1 MPAMSTDPQH
11 PRKQPSLLSSI
22 AVAPVAATL
31 RLPILY
37 RTMSDREKFHRTVV
51 AILSHVRWAVPV
63 RTRAK

>member
-1 MPAMSTDPQH
+1 MLAMSTDPQH

-37 RTMSDREKFHRTVV
+37 RTMSGREKFHRTVV
-51 AILSHVRWAVPV
+51 AILSHVR
-63 RTRAK
+63 